1 MSADTYPSATTP
13 RTIRVVVGY
22 DGSTSSRTAMEAG
35 AARARALEVPLLLV
49 CSIEMAEAATAEM
62 FLQSARDTLAAAA
75 DRCRT
80 SGVQVVRT
88 ATMVGSATAALL
100 EVAEPGDLLVVGT
113 HGHRPVARV
122 LLGSTSS
129 SLVTLARQPV
139 LVARAGTA
147 GPGAPVVVGV
157 DGSASSVDAVQVA
170 AREAD
175 RAGVPLRAVIAVPPV
190 VDAAGFTSG
199 PDHRQLQEAEAAVA
213 EALAGLPERYPD
225 LQVERVVTQTH
236 PVVALVRASRQAA
249 LVVLGSRGRGT
260 LRSVLL
266 GSVSREVV
274 QRADAPVLVVHPVR
288 VEAEQS
294 DLRPTV
300 GVGR

>member
-13 RTIRVVVGY
+13 RTTRVVVGY
-22 DGSTSSRTAMEAG
+22 DGSTSSRVAVDAG
-35 AARARALEVPLLLV
+35 AARARALGVPLLLV

-75 DRCRT
+75 DRCRA
-80 SGVQVVRT
+80 SGVGEVRT

-147 GPGAPVVVGV
+147 GPEAPVVVGV
-157 DGSASSVDAVQVA
+157 DGSPSSVEAVQVA

-199 PDHRQLQEAEAAVA
+199 PDERRLQEAEAAVA
-213 EALAGLPERYPD
+213 EAVAGLHERYPD
-225 LQVERVVTQTH
+225 LQVERLVNQTH
-236 PVVALVRASRQAA
+236 PVVALVRASRQAG
-249 LVVLGSRGRGT
+249 LVVVGSRGRGT

-274 QRADAPVLVVHPVR
+274 QRAAASVLVVRPGRVGTDQPHPR
-288 VEAEQS
+288 V
-294 DLRPTV
+294 LV
-300 GVGR
+300 GAGR